1 MVWRSAVMI
10 DADLVVHFVIRHVFI
25 WGWSSLMRLG
35 MIIRSKSLTCSFS
48 TRDRNGS
55 SIERIMSY
63 NFKSDE
69 LEFVYEKYLFC
80 EKFHPTLTVIPG
92 CFFPVFTFRIC
103 LLPFQG
109 LDKRTMRCT
118 PMHVAYT
125 ER

>member
-55 SIERIMSY
+55 SIGKTSPDRLNPQLIFGSTTLQLPVAMKDPSFSAE
-63 NFKSDE
+63 
-69 LEFVYEKYLFC
+69 EFW
-80 EKFHPTLTVIPG
+80 
-92 CFFPVFTFRIC
+92 
-103 LLPFQG
+103 
-109 LDKRTMRCT
+109 KRLGTGRLSST
-118 PMHVAYT
+118 
-125 ER
+125 